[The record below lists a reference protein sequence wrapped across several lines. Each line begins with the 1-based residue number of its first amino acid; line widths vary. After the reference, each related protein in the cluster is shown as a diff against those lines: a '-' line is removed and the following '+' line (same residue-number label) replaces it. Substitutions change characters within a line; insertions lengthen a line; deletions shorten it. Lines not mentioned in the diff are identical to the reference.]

1 MLKNQTKAYIY
12 TGLTIA
18 AWSTVS
24 TAFKIS
30 LRTFSPAGLLL
41 IASVSSL
48 LILALIML
56 FYTKPRRISIKEVFT
71 DLYKSLLPGLL
82 NPLLYYLVLLNAYNV
97 LRAQEAQVL
106 NYTWAIVLS
115 VFSIIFL
122 KQKFRIRDLIALT
135 FSLIGVVIIATR
147 GAVTE
152 LRFDNLT
159 GSALALGSS
168 IIWAAYWIINLKDS
182 REPIKKLY
190 FNFLIGSL
198 FLILY
203 ILIGRIP
210 LLQTGAAISTMPL
223 LAGIYVGCFEMG
235 ITFFLWFKAL
245 SLSDNTAKISNLIFV
260 TPFISLIFIG
270 LLLKESIAPATIIGL
285 ILIVVSNIYQ
295 KAARAQSSVS

>member
-122 KQKFRIRDLIALT
+122 KHKFRIRDLIALT

-210 LLQTGAAISTMPL
+210 LLQIGAAISTMPL

-295 KAARAQSSVS
+295 KAGIAQSSVS

>member
-122 KQKFRIRDLIALT
+122 KHKFRIRDLIALT

-210 LLQTGAAISTMPL
+210 LLQIGAAISTMPL

>member
-210 LLQTGAAISTMPL
+210 LLQIGAAISTMPL

>member
-210 LLQTGAAISTMPL
+210 LLQIGAAISTMPL

-295 KAARAQSSVS
+295 KAGIAQSSVS

>member
-295 KAARAQSSVS
+295 KAGIAQSSVS

>member
-210 LLQTGAAISTMPL
+210 LLQIGAAISTMAL

-295 KAARAQSSVS
+295 KAGIAQSSVS

>member
-56 FYTKPRRISIKEVFT
+56 INTKPRRISIKEVFT

>member
-41 IASVSSL
+41 IASVNSL

-203 ILIGRIP
+203 ILIGRVP

-295 KAARAQSSVS
+295 KAGIAQSSVS

>member
-203 ILIGRIP
+203 
-210 LLQTGAAISTMPL
+210 
-223 LAGIYVGCFEMG
+223 
-235 ITFFLWFKAL
+235 
-245 SLSDNTAKISNLIFV
+245 
-260 TPFISLIFIG
+260 
-270 LLLKESIAPATIIGL
+270 
-285 ILIVVSNIYQ
+285 
-295 KAARAQSSVS
+295 

>member
-56 FYTKPRRISIKEVFT
+56 INTKPRRINIKEVFT

-152 LRFDNLT
+152 FRFDNLT

-210 LLQTGAAISTMPL
+210 LLQIGAAISTMPL

-295 KAARAQSSVS
+295 KAGIAQSSVS

>member
-48 LILALIML
+48 FILALIML

-295 KAARAQSSVS
+295 KAGIAQSSVS

>member
-1 MLKNQTKAYIY
+1 MISNQTKAYIY

-30 LRTFSPAGLLL
+30 LKTYSPAGLLL

-48 LILALIML
+48 LILAVIML
-56 FYTKPRRISIKEVFT
+56 FYTKPSRISISEALT
-71 DLYKSLLPGLL
+71 DLRKSLIPGLL
-82 NPLLYYLVLLNAYNV
+82 NPLLYYLVLLHAYNV

-122 KQKFRIRDLIALT
+122 KQKFRIRDLIALIL
-135 FSLIGVVIIATR
+135 SLIGVVIIATR
-147 GAVTE
+147 GAVTA
-152 LRFDNLT
+152 LKFDNLT

-182 REPIKKLY
+182 REPLRKLY
-190 FNFLIGSL
+190 YNFLVGSL
-198 FLILY
+198 FLMLY
-203 ILIGRIP
+203 ILIGRVP
-210 LLQTGAAISTMPL
+210 LFQAEASMTTSSL
-223 LAGIYVGCFEMG
+223 LAGVYVGCFEMG

-245 SLSDNTAKISNLIFV
+245 SLSDNTAKISNLIFI

-285 ILIVVSNIYQ
+285 ILIVASNIYQ
-295 KAARAQSSVS
+295 KAGRAQSSVN